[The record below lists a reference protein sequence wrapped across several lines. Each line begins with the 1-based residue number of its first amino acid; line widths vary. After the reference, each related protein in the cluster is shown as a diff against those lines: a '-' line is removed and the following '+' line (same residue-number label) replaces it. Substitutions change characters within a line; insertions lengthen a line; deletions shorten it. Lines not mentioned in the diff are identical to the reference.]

1 MFVFRIG
8 ARANHGVKSGKVAFE
23 VYLSNYNRV
32 NHSQEDRRIHEFRC
46 GWSVGD
52 TGLQLGEAPL
62 SFGFDSNGKKC
73 LDSKFDDYGKRYSL
87 FDVVG
92 VYLVW

>member
-1 MFVFRIG
+1 M
-8 ARANHGVKSGKVAFE
+8 KSGKVAFE

-52 TGLQLGEAPL
+52 TSLQLGEAPL

-73 LDSKFDDYGKRYSL
+73 SDSKFEDYGKRYSL
-87 FDVVG
+87 FDVIG
-92 VYLVW
+92 VYLVGRF